1 MQYSLM
7 HKDVE
12 VSRLDI
18 DDDGVITGLSS
29 VSSPEH
35 MPVGTMPQRKAD
47 VIQLRDWW
55 HNRCI
60 PVTRNGARE
69 FLERAGLSNMSSL
82 LTRSYGLSL
91 SDQYWIRPV
100 DSSLGWGSVNFFEN
114 PFTEDVG
121 NLLFGRPVSGEIDL
135 ASPDNTSDGILRKRW
150 AIVDGR
156 RCLIKSGTE
165 PFRQEPVNEAVA
177 TMIMEAQGIPCVHYD
192 QIWVDDVPC
201 SICDCFVTPQTELV
215 SAMRVVDAY
224 GLPIGSK
231 RDAYEDACAEIG
243 VDIGLAMAQ
252 QDFIDYMMMNG
263 DRHLGNYGLIRDAD
277 TLEWIGPAPIF
288 DTGTSLMCRRAT
300 TAIPKAVP
308 SGTSDAWAERLF
320 HSDLDWLDMD
330 ALHRSIDD
338 ASEMI
343 RSTAA
348 RLGGEGFDDAR
359 ADALI
364 EVLRSRAEGLEDLF
378 A

>member
-1 MQYSLM
+1 MEYVLSHKHTEVALVDIGEDGLIRSLDSVISLEHLPAQGVQPLMQ
-7 HKDVE
+7 
-12 VSRLDI
+12 
-18 DDDGVITGLSS
+18 
-29 VSSPEH
+29 
-35 MPVGTMPQRKAD
+35 
-47 VIQLRDWW
+47 WW
-55 HNRCI
+55 YDRCI
-60 PVTRNGARE
+60 PSSRYGIAG
-69 FLERAGLSNMSSL
+69 FLDGIGFCTMHHLLPGSL
-82 LTRSYGLSL
+82 GMNL
-91 SDQYWIRPV
+91 SDQYWIRPK
-100 DSSLGWGSVNFFEN
+100 GSDVFWDDANFYEN
-114 PFTEDVG
+114 PFPEEFG
-121 NLLFGRPVSGEIDL
+121 NGLMTAIAAKNPVTPDIATDGVL
-135 ASPDNTSDGILRKRW
+135 AKRW
-150 AIVDGR
+150 IIEGGKR
-156 RCLIKSGTE
+156 RLVKSGTE

-177 TMIMEAQGIPCVHYD
+177 TMIMEAQGIPCAHYD

-215 SAMRVVDAY
+215 SAMRIVDAY
-224 GLPIGSK
+224 GLPSDSK
-231 RDAYEDACAEIG
+231 RDAYESACAKIG
-243 VDIGLAMAQ
+243 LDVRLAMAQ

-300 TAIPKAVP
+300 TAIPKAVL

-320 HSDLDWLDMD
+320 HSDLDWLDVD

-338 ASEMI
+338 ASKMI

-364 EVLRSRAEGLEDLF
+364 EVLRSRADGLEDLF

>member
-1 MQYSLM
+1 MLYSLM

-12 VSRLDI
+12 VSCLDI
-18 DDDGVITGLSS
+18 NEEGYITGLSS

-35 MPVGTMPQRKAD
+35 MPIGTMPQEMAD
-47 VIQLRDWW
+47 VRLLREWW

-69 FLERAGLSNMSSL
+69 FLEKADLSNMSSL

-100 DSSLGWGSVNFFEN
+100 DSSLSWESVNFFEN

-121 NLLFGRPVSGEIDL
+121 NLLFGRPISGEIDL

-150 AIVDGR
+150 AIIDGK

-165 PFRQEPVNEAVA
+165 PFHQEPMNEAVA
-177 TMIMEAQGIPCVHYD
+177 TAIMEAQGIQCAHYD
-192 QIWVDDVPC
+192 LIWIDGIPC
-201 SICDCFVTPQTELV
+201 SICDCFVTPTTELV
-215 SAMRVVDAY
+215 SAKRIVDASGY
-224 GLPIGSK
+224 SGDSK
-231 RDAYEDACAEIG
+231 REAYERACSALG
-243 VDIGLAMAQ
+243 VDISLEMSQ
-252 QDFIDYMMMNG
+252 QDFIDYMMMNN
-263 DRHLGNYGLIRDAD
+263 DRHLGNYGLMRDAD

-288 DTGTSLMCRRAT
+288 DTGTSLMCKRGNK
-300 TAIPKAVP
+300 AIRSSVNA
-308 SGTSDAWAERLF
+308 GTSDLWMERLYG
-320 HSDLDWLDMD
+320 SDLDWLDMD
-330 ALHRSIDD
+330 ALHRSIDA
-338 ASEMI
+338 ASGII
-343 RSTAA
+343 RSTA
-348 RLGGEGFDDAR
+348 EKSMDEDFDDER

-364 EVLRSRAEGLEDLF
+364 EVLRSRAEGLENLF